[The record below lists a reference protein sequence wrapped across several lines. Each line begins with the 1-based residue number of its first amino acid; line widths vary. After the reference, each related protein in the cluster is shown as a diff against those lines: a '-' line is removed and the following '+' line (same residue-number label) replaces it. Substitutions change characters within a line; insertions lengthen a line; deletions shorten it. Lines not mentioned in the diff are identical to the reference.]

1 MLYSLYNFFK
11 IIILLFCFFVYFF
24 PFKIYGFE
32 PRIIVLVIALALFV
46 IGRKKSC
53 SNIFKVKKT
62 YFKILIIPFII
73 GLSSLISIIVNST
86 SDISFVIY
94 PLQTL
99 YLLLLS
105 YAIFYILISFY
116 PSISSDTIIYYVI
129 LILLIQGGISITM
142 FLNPKIN
149 DFLFSLQGIDT
160 TSRAILMYLG
170 QRLIGL
176 GCFYFG
182 GGLIYG
188 FGLILIVL
196 LLLKNTNIDKTLLIF
211 LYITLLIVGI
221 FFARTCL
228 IGAVI
233 SSILLFVNLFHLKI
247 KKYIFSL
254 FIRFFVITSL
264 VLSALIFIYNFVPSI
279 KNNYSQIVDFGFE
292 LFITYF
298 EEGEIKTDSTE
309 GLKTMYRWPQN
320 NKTYIIGDGRFIGD
334 GGEGYYQSTDVGY
347 LRLIYY
353 FGLFGM
359 LLMILQNMYIML
371 CLMHYEDNKYT
382 KQMYILIFAYFLLL
396 NLKGYIDFT
405 PYLFIFLHYY
415 IYRIGIS
422 NYQLDK
428 A

>member
-1 MLYSLYNFFK
+1 MLYSLYALFK
-11 IIILLFCFFVYFF
+11 RIILLFCFFVYLF

-32 PRIIVLVIALALFV
+32 PRMFILVIAIALFV
-46 IGRKKSC
+46 RRRGNF
-53 SNIFKVKKT
+53 SNIIKIKKI
-62 YFKILIIPFII
+62 YFKTLRIPFVI
-73 GLSSLISIIVNST
+73 GFLSLISILINST

-94 PLQTL
+94 PLQIL

-116 PSISSDTIIYYVI
+116 PCITFDTIIYYVI
-129 LILLIQGGISITM
+129 LVLLIQGVISIIM
-142 FLNPKIN
+142 FLNPRIN
-149 DFLFSLQGIDT
+149 DFLFSLQGIDM

-188 FGLILIVL
+188 FGLILLVL
-196 LLLKNTNIDKTLLIF
+196 LLLKKINIDKTLLIF
-211 LYITLLIVGI
+211 LYITLLIIGI

-247 KKYIFSL
+247 KAYIFSL

-264 VLSALIFIYNFVPSI
+264 VLSVLIFIYNFVPSI

-359 LLMILQNMYIML
+359 LLMILQNMYIIL
-371 CLMHYEDNKYT
+371 CLIHYEDNKYT
-382 KQMYILIFAYFLLL
+382 KQMYVLIFVYFLLL

>member
-1 MLYSLYNFFK
+1 MLYSLHNFFK
-11 IIILLFCFFVYFF
+11 IIILLFCFFIYFF

-32 PRIIVLVIALALFV
+32 PRIIVGVIAITLF
-46 IGRKKSC
+46 IIKKNKSY
-53 SNIFKVKKT
+53 SKIFKVKKIYLKT
-62 YFKILIIPFII
+62 LVIPFII
-73 GLSSLISIIVNST
+73 GFFSLISIIVNST

-94 PLQTL
+94 PLQTI

-105 YAIFYILISFY
+105 YAIFYILTSFY
-116 PSISSDTIIYYVI
+116 PSITSDTIIYYVI
-129 LILLIQGGISITM
+129 LILLIQGGISIIM

-149 DFLFSLQGIDT
+149 DFLFNLQGIDT
-160 TSRAILMYLG
+160 TSRAISMYLG

-196 LLLKNTNIDKTLLIF
+196 LLLTKTNINTTLLIF
-211 LYITLLIVGI
+211 LYITLLIIGI

-228 IGAVI
+228 IGAAI
-233 SSILLFVNLFHLKI
+233 SFSLLFVNLFRLKI
-247 KKYIFSL
+247 KTYIFNL
-254 FIRFFVITSL
+254 FIRFFVISSL
-264 VLSALIFIYNFVPSI
+264 ILSILIFIYNYIPTI

-298 EEGEIKTDSTE
+298 EEGEVKTDSTE

-359 LLMILQNMYIML
+359 LLIILQNIYIML
-371 CLMHYEDNKYT
+371 CLMHYENNKYT
-382 KQMYILIFAYFLLL
+382 KQMYILIFIYFLLL

-415 IYRIGIS
+415 IYKIEAL

-428 A
+428 V

>member
-1 MLYSLYNFFK
+1 MLYSLQNSFK
-11 IIILLFCFFVYFF
+11 LFILLFCFFVYFF

-32 PRIIVLVIALALFV
+32 PRIIVFIIAIALF
-46 IGRKKSC
+46 IIRRDKPS
-53 SNIFKVKKT
+53 SNIFKIKKI
-62 YFKILIIPFII
+62 YFKTLAIPFII
-73 GLSSLISIIVNST
+73 GFFSLIAIIANST

-94 PLQTL
+94 PLQSL

-116 PSISSDTIIYYVI
+116 PKTTLDTIIYYII
-129 LILLIQGGISITM
+129 LILFIQGIISIIM

-149 DFLFSLQGIDT
+149 DFFFSLQGIDT

-188 FGLILIVL
+188 FGLILLSLI
-196 LLLKNTNIDKTLLIF
+196 LLKRTNINKTLLIF
-211 LYITLLIVGI
+211 TYIILLIIGI

-228 IGAVI
+228 IGAAISFVLLFRNLFRFKIKTYILNLFIKFFTI
-233 SSILLFVNLFHLKI
+233 SSLILFL
-247 KKYIFSL
+247 
-254 FIRFFVITSL
+254 L
-264 VLSALIFIYNFVPSI
+264 VFIYNYTPAI

-298 EEGEIKTDSTE
+298 EEGELKTDSTE

-334 GGEGYYQSTDVGY
+334 GGEGYYKNTDVGY
-347 LRLIYY
+347 LRMIYY

-359 LLMILQNMYIML
+359 SLMILQNMYIMGR
-371 CLMHYEDNKYT
+371 LMHYEDNKYT
-382 KQMYILIFAYFLLL
+382 KQMYILVFVYFLLL

-405 PYLFIFLHYY
+405 PYMFIFLHYY
-415 IYRIGIS
+415 IYKIGAC
-422 NYQLDK
+422 NYQFDK
-428 A
+428 I